1 METTNLYNYSFENAL
16 RGKTPHEV
24 PELSEGYRNSDNSY
38 IFPKGFKGDF
48 NSALKKENLF
58 RRYGTDMY
66 VKYGQQEIHAVL
78 STAKADIVPE
88 GRAYPQD
95 SDDFSQMPFK
105 AYKIATLCK
114 VSEVLMLDKKFNIQK
129 YLTNEFARR
138 FGRAEEKYFIN
149 GKGKDQPTGI
159 LSAAEIGVET
169 TEITY
174 DDVIKLFFSLK
185 FEYRKNA
192 VWVMNDETAFKLRTL
207 KSSTGDYLWNHNSD
221 TILGRP
227 VEISMYMPNDENGN
241 KPIFFG
247 DLSFYWILQRDK
259 LAVKTL
265 TEKFALQGAIGYA
278 AMERLDGKLI
288 RSEAVKTLKITA

>member
-16 RGKTPHEV
+16 RGKTPREI
-24 PELSEGYRNSDNSY
+24 PELSEGYRNVDNSY

-48 NSALKKENLF
+48 NSALKKENIF
-58 RRYGTDMY
+58 RRYGTEMY
-66 VKYGQQEIHAVL
+66 VKDCQQTIHTVL
-78 STAKADIVPE
+78 YTADADVVPE

-95 SDDFSQMPFK
+95 SDDFSQIPFM

-114 VSEVLMLDKKFNIQK
+114 VSETLMLDKKFNIQR

-138 FGRAEEKYFIN
+138 FGRVEEKYFIN
-149 GKGKDQPTGI
+149 GTGEEQPTGI
-159 LSAAEIGVET
+159 LSTADVGVET

-185 FEYRKNA
+185 PEYRKNA
-192 VWVMNDETAFKLRTL
+192 VWVMNDETAL
-207 KSSTGDYLWNHNSD
+207 TGDYLWNHNSD

-265 TEKFALQGAIGYA
+265 SEKFALQGAIGYVGT
-278 AMERLDGKLI
+278 ERLDGKLI
-288 RSEAVKTLKITA
+288 RNEAVKTLKITA